1 MVDYDFILEELKQI
15 LKKKGLKFTNQRE
28 LILKTLYENN
38 GHFSPEDIYM
48 IIQRENPNIKIGI
61 ATIYRTLSLL
71 EDEGL
76 ADSLTIDKGGKKYEL
91 GLKKH
96 HDHFICT
103 ECGKIIEFYDDIIEK
118 RQEEVAKE
126 YGFFMRGHSMKIVG
140 ICKECQNKKLNKE

>member
-1 MVDYDFILEELKQI
+1 MVDYDFMLSELKRI
-15 LKKKGLKFTNQRE
+15 LKEKGFKFTQQRE

-38 GHFSPEDIYM
+38 GHFSPEEIYM
-48 IIQRENPNIKIGI
+48 IIQKENPNIKIGI
-61 ATIYRTLSLL
+61 ATIYRTLALL

-76 ADSLTIDKGGKKYEL
+76 ADSLIIDKSGKRYEL
-91 GLKKH
+91 GFKKH

-126 YGFFMRGHSMKIVG
+126 YGFKMKSHSMKIVG
-140 ICKECQNKKLNKE
+140 ICSECQNNKMKE